1 MSDTLPK
8 EIGDLL
14 WQEACRRADAI
25 RKVLKCGNEQTSAAE
40 IVGDQMGSAATNAV
54 DVKSEVHSVS
64 FLTAKF
70 CRRGRNLA
78 IYCCV
83 TRGHRVTKDPRQVE
97 KYLNQQPQAG

>member
-54 DVKSEVHSVS
+54 DVKSEVHSNFVDAAEILQ
-64 FLTAKF
+64 FTA
-70 CRRGRNLA
+70 A
-78 IYCCV
+78 SHEDTV
-83 TRGHRVTKDPRQVE
+83 
-97 KYLNQQPQAG
+97 